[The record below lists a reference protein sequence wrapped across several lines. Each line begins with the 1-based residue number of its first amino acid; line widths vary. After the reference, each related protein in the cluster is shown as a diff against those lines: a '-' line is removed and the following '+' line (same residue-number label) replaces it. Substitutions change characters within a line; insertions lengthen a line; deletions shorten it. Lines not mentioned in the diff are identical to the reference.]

1 MPSAMTGPKTIQ
13 LHNARGQ
20 TARATRL
27 SKKLATTKPT
37 NCFRIFGAPVEFVNE
52 HRTMA
57 WDSERRLFSI
67 RSRVVFST
75 AARFAMF
82 QRLVLTSD
90 SPVTREPGDVRRLNE
105 LRELPVQSSVPG
117 RSLSVEADGSR
128 NLIRVRQKFLA
139 S

>member
-1 MPSAMTGPKTIQ
+1 
-13 LHNARGQ
+13 
-20 TARATRL
+20 
-27 SKKLATTKPT
+27 
-37 NCFRIFGAPVEFVNE
+37 
-52 HRTMA
+52 MA

-67 RSRVVFST
+67 RSRVVFSS

-82 QRLVLTSD
+82 QRFVLTSD